1 MRHCYKPSSPSSFLT
16 LPSSLLSSHC
26 HRHKSHHEEPL
37 QECSVTKEDVEEIWK
52 VTLLIITIISI
63 TITITITIIIIII
76 IMVIISNEEATA
88 CSSSGG
94 GGRPSLYGALGRSRH
109 NGDDDVDVKV
119 DDD

>member
-1 MRHCYKPSSPSSFLT
+1 M
-16 LPSSLLSSHC
+16 
-26 HRHKSHHEEPL
+26 
-37 QECSVTKEDVEEIWK
+37 QECSVTEEDVEEIWK

-63 TITITITIIIIII
+63 TISITITILTIIIS

-94 GGRPSLYGALGRSRH
+94 GGRPSLDGALGRSRH
-109 NGDDDVDVKV
+109 NGDDDVDVNV

>member
-1 MRHCYKPSSPSSFLT
+1 M
-16 LPSSLLSSHC
+16 
-26 HRHKSHHEEPL
+26 
-37 QECSVTKEDVEEIWK
+37 QECSVTEEDVEEIWK
-52 VTLLIITIISI
+52 VTLLIITIITF
-63 TITITITIIIIII
+63 TITITITIIIAIII

>member
-1 MRHCYKPSSPSSFLT
+1 M
-16 LPSSLLSSHC
+16 
-26 HRHKSHHEEPL
+26 
-37 QECSVTKEDVEEIWK
+37 QECSVTEEDVEEIWK
-52 VTLLIITIISI
+52 VTLLIITIITFTITIIVI
-63 TITITITIIIIII
+63 TITIVITIII

-94 GGRPSLYGALGRSRH
+94 GGRPSLDGALGRSRH